1 MSITT
6 LSQERDKEIISMA
19 EDFDKIYN
27 EKVSD
32 ASSLDSLFDKPVDG
46 NGESP
51 SEFYYTVPQD
61 SEQGSIYGSASDA
74 SKILFDDDA
83 SDINYDDEEY
93 EEYEQETVKK
103 KNKKKD
109 KAAKGPKEP
118 KKKSKIVPI
127 IAGVLVLA
135 LLAGVY
141 FYFFAG
147 KKFDVSFVDDAG
159 KVIETVK
166 VKEGKTVELIEAPKK
181 EGYVF
186 IEWQLNGKKYDPT
199 TLVGSDFELKAFYKK
214 AMKVTFLYEDGTE
227 FKVVEVG
234 EGDTVEKPDPDPEVK
249 NKAFVTWLT
258 EEGKVFSFLT
268 EIKEDIVLKA
278 KMRDYIKPTGLA
290 YANPTYRIYVREE
303 KDLPAVVTPGN
314 TTETV
319 TYESSDPT
327 IFTVDALGKVTG
339 LKAGTATLT
348 AKVEGFTATTTITVE
363 EKPVTGLTVQEGRS
377 VKLGKGKTITLHP
390 VIVPEDATNKDV
402 TFRSDNEEIATVSRE
417 GVVTGKKN
425 GKCMIIARSNNG
437 IEYPVEVEVY
447 TAVDRIELNV
457 SSPNTTLAHGA
468 NSSITITATI
478 YPEDADV
485 KTVEWQYLSGGLNNM
500 ITPSENGNTLT
511 ITTNDAF
518 TGEYVANMQISA
530 TADGVECANP
540 VIIYIEPMLVTTYVS
555 AAGGGGSY
563 TAAVEDE
570 FILNTNIDCTLTVNG
585 DIFTGV
591 SITTKSVTGTVSA
604 AGTAVITAT
613 TPGGQT
619 LTVTL
624 TAQ

>member
-1 MSITT
+1 
-6 LSQERDKEIISMA
+6 
-19 EDFDKIYN
+19 
-27 EKVSD
+27 
-32 ASSLDSLFDKPVDG
+32 
-46 NGESP
+46 
-51 SEFYYTVPQD
+51 
-61 SEQGSIYGSASDA
+61 
-74 SKILFDDDA
+74 
-83 SDINYDDEEY
+83 
-93 EEYEQETVKK
+93 
-103 KNKKKD
+103 
-109 KAAKGPKEP
+109 
-118 KKKSKIVPI
+118 
-127 IAGVLVLA
+127 
-135 LLAGVY
+135 
-141 FYFFAG
+141 
-147 KKFDVSFVDDAG
+147 
-159 KVIETVK
+159 
-166 VKEGKTVELIEAPKK
+166 
-181 EGYVF
+181 
-186 IEWQLNGKKYDPT
+186 
-199 TLVGSDFELKAFYKK
+199 
-214 AMKVTFLYEDGTE
+214 
-227 FKVVEVG
+227 
-234 EGDTVEKPDPDPEVK
+234 
-249 NKAFVTWLT
+249 
-258 EEGKVFSFLT
+258 
-268 EIKEDIVLKA
+268 
-278 KMRDYIKPTGLA
+278 
-290 YANPTYRIYVREE
+290 
-303 KDLPAVVTPGN
+303 
-314 TTETV
+314 
-319 TYESSDPT
+319 
-327 IFTVDALGKVTG
+327 
-339 LKAGTATLT
+339 
-348 AKVEGFTATTTITVE
+348 
-363 EKPVTGLTVQEGRS
+363 
-377 VKLGKGKTITLHP
+377 
-390 VIVPEDATNKDV
+390 
-402 TFRSDNEEIATVSRE
+402 
-417 GVVTGKKN
+417 
-425 GKCMIIARSNNG
+425 MIIARSNNG